1 MTSDQVKAV
10 LKSIIRT
17 PLATRGF
24 TLIDGM
30 DSFPKPIGFCR
41 ITIMGEKSLTATPIR
56 RLDKQTGNT
65 FEDQLKKIIFDLDC
79 YGEESYN
86 ALNDL
91 NLIIQTDESIQ
102 IFQNNNIGFRKS
114 EGPNNFS
121 IKEANQI
128 TQKSTLTIELDYVQ
142 SIQTSS
148 GYFDKVEING
158 ELVQITEI

>member
-1 MTSDQVKAV
+1 MNTDQVKAV
-10 LKSIIRT
+10 LKNLIRT
-17 PLATRGF
+17 PLSTRGF

-41 ITIMGEKSLTATPIR
+41 ITIMGEKPLTATPTR
-56 RLDKQTGNT
+56 RLDKATGNT

-86 ALNDL
+86 TLNDL
-91 NLIIQTDESIQ
+91 SLIIQTDESIQ
-102 IFQNNNIGFRKS
+102 IFKNNNIGFRKS

-128 TQKSTLTIELDYVQ
+128 THKANLTIELDYVQ

-148 GYFDKVEING
+148 GYFNKVEING
-158 ELVQITEI
+158 DIVQITEI